1 MDSARLLQRNK
12 NVMAVLEGRQ
22 AAEERERVND
32 IRQSFAAIRPPGS
45 DATKARIN
53 TGRVKEK
60 VSSFG
65 DARSPADIVKERM
78 AQRKSGGGGGGGG
91 GGGSPR

>member
-22 AAEERERVND
+22 AAEERERVNE
-32 IRQSFAAIRPPGS
+32 IRASFAAIRPPGS
-45 DATKARIN
+45 DATKSRIN

-65 DARSPADIVKERM
+65 DARSPADIMKERL
-78 AQRKSGGGGGGGG
+78 ALKKSGSGGGGG
-91 GGGSPR
+91 R